1 MQEAADPL
9 YAKFK
14 QYDLNGKGYLAKYE
28 VRQRPWLGTA
38 GISGSSHAHGHPSA
52 RERSSDHG
60 TLSDRDRARR

>member
-28 VRQRPWLGTA
+28 VRQRMLGTA
-38 GISGSSHAHGHPSA
+38 GISGSSHGHGRPSA
-52 RERSSDHG
+52 RERSSGHG
-60 TLSDRDRARR
+60 ALSDRDRARR